1 MGRGRGAVRELRPCE
16 ARVKAY
22 RVLLPDGREIGRILG
37 RSEEDALKDA
47 REIFRRTDITV
58 QLVAGSA

>member
-1 MGRGRGAVRELRPCE
+1 M
-16 ARVKAY
+16 KAY